1 MKIPNK
7 IRIAG
12 VEYDV
17 LYEPTLRDGG
27 SVLFGRIDYE
37 RMQILLSEES
47 NRNHQRYCLTLL
59 HEVLHGIVEANGMEV
74 EREEAVIEMFARGL
88 YQVLQD
94 NGGRLFDLEKE
105 ELEVVNASNEIE
117 VNNTEKIR
125 ILRSLADALNALSY
139 EMQDK
144 EQVGMRDAC
153 RDASYIAD
161 ELCKQSILV
170 LEELDLP
177 SFRNLSSIDVGV
189 KHGDGT

>member
-177 SFRNLSSIDVGV
+177 SFRKLSSIDVGV

>member
-117 VNNTEKIR
+117 VNITEKIR

-139 EMQDK
+139 EMQAK

-153 RDASYIAD
+153 RDASYIVD
-161 ELCKQSILV
+161 ELCKQSIIV

>member
-12 VEYDV
+12 VEFDV
-17 LYEPTLRDGG
+17 SYEPTIRDGG

-144 EQVGMRDAC
+144 ERVGMRDAC
-153 RDASYIAD
+153 RNASYIAD

>member
-74 EREEAVIEMFARGL
+74 EQEEAVIEMFARGL

-94 NGGRLFDLEKE
+94 NGGRLFDLENA
-105 ELEVVNASNEIE
+105 ELTQRNAHDLLG
-117 VNNTEKIR
+117 NTER
-125 ILRSLADALNALSY
+125 
-139 EMQDK
+139 K
-144 EQVGMRDAC
+144 EVG
-153 RDASYIAD
+153 
-161 ELCKQSILV
+161 
-170 LEELDLP
+170 
-177 SFRNLSSIDVGV
+177 G
-189 KHGDGT
+189 